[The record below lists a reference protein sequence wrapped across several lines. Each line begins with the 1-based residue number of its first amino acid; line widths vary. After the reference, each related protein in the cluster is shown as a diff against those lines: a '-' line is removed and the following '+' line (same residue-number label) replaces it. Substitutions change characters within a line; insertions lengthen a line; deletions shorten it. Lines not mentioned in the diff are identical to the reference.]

1 MHVCERSLR
10 GKECKV
16 QMPNL
21 TGPRDSIEAN
31 SSTSSDVIPE
41 VCPLGSLDSLG
52 NHDIDEDDMKESRLM
67 NLLDSAS
74 DYFYSLFYCGYRS
87 LFVDTYQFED
97 FVFYSL
103 WMLCL
108 HFCITEK
115 LPNIVRASH

>member
-1 MHVCERSLR
+1 MA
-10 GKECKV
+10 
-16 QMPNL
+16 NL
-21 TGPRDSIEAN
+21 NAPRDSSVEV
-31 SSTSSDVIPE
+31 SSATPSDVIPE
-41 VCPLGSLDSLG
+41 VCPLGPMDSLE
-52 NHDIDEDDMKESRLM
+52 DIDDMKESRLM
-67 NLLDSAS
+67 ILLDSAS

-115 LPNIVRASH
+115 MPNIVRAHI